1 MSRSS
6 PSRAQTE
13 PLAALIAVSA
23 VIAAIG
29 LYAVYVGG
37 VLPGLTDRG
46 PEETAIDRVWDDLRH
61 EERGV
66 FPAEEY
72 ETDADRA
79 MREAIGE
86 ESLPHGSNLYVE
98 VRVYEDGEPTVL
110 AAAQFDSDGDG
121 LADRQIASDHADFG
135 PPRGSDGP
143 DETGVATR
151 RVSVEVT
158 PGDVRG
164 GTLYVEAW

>member
-29 LYAVYVGG
+29 LYAFYVGG
-37 VLPGLTDRG
+37 ALPGLTDRA
-46 PEETAIDRVWDDLRH
+46 PEETAIERVWDDLRDD
-61 EERGV
+61 ERGV
-66 FPAEEY
+66 FIAAEY
-72 ETDADRA
+72 DADTDRA
-79 MREAIGE
+79 MREAIDR

-98 VRVYEDGEPTVL
+98 IRIYEDGEPTVL
-110 AAAQFDSDGDG
+110 AAAHFDSAGDG
-121 LADRQIASDHADFG
+121 LDERQIDSTHSDFG

-151 RVSVEVT
+151 RISVEVT

-164 GTLYVEAW
+164 GTLHVEAW